1 MTLGILFSRPARL
14 PQPEASSE
22 ARKPNRASALL
33 SVPRHTFLV
42 TGINRQRLKKT
53 HAPPTLEQHCMRDSL
68 PGLSG
73 LVTAI
78 IVTAFGIT
86 VVTGTI
92 SHWPIV
98 ILGILVGLWA
108 VTIITRS

>member
-1 MTLGILFSRPARL
+1 
-14 PQPEASSE
+14 
-22 ARKPNRASALL
+22 
-33 SVPRHTFLV
+33 
-42 TGINRQRLKKT
+42 
-53 HAPPTLEQHCMRDSL
+53 MRDSL

-108 VTIITRS
+108 ATIITRS